1 MRKLRKIGYNDF
13 FGTDFQLSRIDK
25 NFQDL
30 EDKEKSQIITKVI
43 DLLFYD

>member
-13 FGTDFQLSRIDK
+13 FGTDFRLSRIDK

-30 EDKEKSQIITKVI
+30 EVKEKSQIITKVI

>member
-13 FGTDFQLSRIDK
+13 FGTDFQLNRIDK

-30 EDKEKSQIITKVI
+30 EVKDKSQIITKVL